1 MVAGSDGP
9 GVAGR
14 QSHRRSE
21 HAAHRRGRPRTALA
35 HGGRG
40 EIPEIV
46 LFHVTSPSNGDFGIW
61 ALDEYSNWAN
71 DGGGDFAFSD
81 NGSVG
86 TWDDSADFGDLA
98 FKADFSAPASN
109 GVPDVAGTAILFALG
124 LASLTLL
131 GRRQAALVRV

>member
-1 MVAGSDGP
+1 VGPALFSSSISFTLNGSYVNETVNTGGVQLTAGSSYVIDL
-9 GVAGR
+9 
-14 QSHRRSE
+14 
-21 HAAHRRGRPRTALA
+21 TD
-35 HGGRG
+35 
-40 EIPEIV
+40 
-46 LFHVTSPSNGDFGIW
+46 VTSPSNGDFGIW

-98 FKADFSAPASN
+98 FKADFSASASN